1 MDNRESELNK
11 VLFLSYDGLTDP
23 LGQSQILPY
32 LCGLSFKEYTITIV
46 SFEKEDRFAKESGR
60 IFELCEKH
68 SLSWRPLKYHS
79 YPPVLSTL
87 YDLFQLRKLAIRLHR
102 QKQFG
107 IVHCR
112 SYITSLVGLMM
123 KKRFGIK
130 FVFDMRGFWADE
142 RVEGGL
148 WNLNNPVF
156 NLVYNYFKK
165 KEKRFLTESDYVIS
179 LTENAKK
186 EILSWKIASAPISI
200 ISTCVDLELFDPERV
215 KPDDQARLREQL
227 GIKAD
232 EFVLLYLGSWGTWYL
247 IDEMLAFFS
256 VLKKEVKKAKFLIVS
271 PDRVELAN
279 YLDKNDV
286 ILTQTARQLVP
297 LYISLANASVFFIK
311 PTFSKKASSAT
322 KMGEIV
328 AMNVP
333 FIVNKGWGDVESI
346 VNMGASGYYLNDFT
360 DQSFRDSIVWLSG
373 GGFEKNRPLATKL
386 FGLTAGID
394 RYLGVYRDLIRF

>member
-130 FVFDMRGFWADE
+130 FIFDMRGFWADE

-165 KEKRFLTESDYVIS
+165 KEKRFLTE
-179 LTENAKK
+179 
-186 EILSWKIASAPISI
+186 
-200 ISTCVDLELFDPERV
+200 
-215 KPDDQARLREQL
+215 
-227 GIKAD
+227 
-232 EFVLLYLGSWGTWYL
+232 
-247 IDEMLAFFS
+247 
-256 VLKKEVKKAKFLIVS
+256 
-271 PDRVELAN
+271 
-279 YLDKNDV
+279 
-286 ILTQTARQLVP
+286 
-297 LYISLANASVFFIK
+297 
-311 PTFSKKASSAT
+311 
-322 KMGEIV
+322 
-328 AMNVP
+328 
-333 FIVNKGWGDVESI
+333 
-346 VNMGASGYYLNDFT
+346 
-360 DQSFRDSIVWLSG
+360 
-373 GGFEKNRPLATKL
+373 
-386 FGLTAGID
+386 
-394 RYLGVYRDLIRF
+394 

>member
-123 KKRFGIK
+123 KKKKGKTI
-130 FVFDMRGFWADE
+130 FDGVRLCDFTY
-142 RVEGGL
+142 RKCKEGDL
-148 WNLNNPVF
+148 IMENSKCSNLYHF
-156 NLVYNYFKK
+156 NL
-165 KEKRFLTESDYVIS
+165 RGS
-179 LTENAKK
+179 
-186 EILSWKIASAPISI
+186 
-200 ISTCVDLELFDPERV
+200 
-215 KPDDQARLREQL
+215 
-227 GIKAD
+227 GI
-232 EFVLLYLGSWGTWYL
+232 VRSG
-247 IDEMLAFFS
+247 
-256 VLKKEVKKAKFLIVS
+256 
-271 PDRVELAN
+271 
-279 YLDKNDV
+279 
-286 ILTQTARQLVP
+286 
-297 LYISLANASVFFIK
+297 
-311 PTFSKKASSAT
+311 
-322 KMGEIV
+322 
-328 AMNVP
+328 
-333 FIVNKGWGDVESI
+333 KGKTG
-346 VNMGASGYYLNDFT
+346 
-360 DQSFRDSIVWLSG
+360 
-373 GGFEKNRPLATKL
+373 
-386 FGLTAGID
+386 
-394 RYLGVYRDLIRF
+394 